1 MEEKRDMQNEIAKK
15 YTREEL
21 EKKVALCYF
30 KRRVSSN
37 ELDHMAAS
45 MEKEDFAEL
54 WEMCGQA
61 FEMGERED

>member
-1 MEEKRDMQNEIAKK
+1 MHTTTK

-30 KRRVSSN
+30 KRRVTLN
-37 ELDHMAAS
+37 ESDHMAAS
-45 MEKEDFAEL
+45 METEDFNEL

-61 FEMGERED
+61 YEMGPREED